1 MIATSLSDYEAR
13 AVAFARSLAFV
24 QDTQIGPEDCERR
37 ATGEIVDLRRNLFL
51 NRDHMPLFDTARWVL
66 NLEKGF
72 REVWRRW
79 ASGADF
85 EGTKEW
91 EASSGPE
98 KSSTCIWVE
107 DPIPVH
113 FRTLSD
119 QLVRVL

>member
-1 MIATSLSDYEAR
+1 M
-13 AVAFARSLAFV
+13 
-24 QDTQIGPEDCERR
+24 TQIGPEVSERR
-37 ATGEIVDLRRNLFL
+37 ATGEIVDLRRNIFL

-79 ASGADF
+79 ASGTDF

-91 EASSGPE
+91 EASSGSE
-98 KSSTCIWVE
+98 KSSTCIWIE

-119 QLVRVL
+119 QLVQVL